1 MENRYKITL
10 MIIIISLLFGCASLP
25 LLVEGEIPPKM
36 PVFIKAYDGDT
47 LPRKQTSMLLGAKF
61 EKQTAIYIIG
71 VDGRQISSNKGLTG
85 GPEAIVVLPGTHDLK
100 IQFRD
105 KGRITMPL
113 DLPGVSL
120 DAGVGYLIDFKA
132 EIPSS
137 IDGNYSQ
144 LSTIRI
150 NMMIVNLETK
160 DIVYKKIFN
169 GWGKEVNPS
178 E

>member
-1 MENRYKITL
+1 MEKRYRITL

-47 LPRKQTSMLLGAKF
+47 LPREQTSMLLGAKF

-71 VDGRQISSNKGLTG
+71 IDGRSTSSHKGLTG

-105 KGRITMPL
+105 KGRITMSI
-113 DLPGVSL
+113 DLPGVNL

-132 EIPSS
+132 DLPPS
-137 IDGNYSQ
+137 IDGNYNQ
-144 LSTIRI
+144 LSAIRI

-160 DIVYKKIFN
+160 NIVYQKMLN
-169 GWGKEVNPS
+169 GWGKEVNQS